1 MAKYLIL
8 WELDHSRM
16 PEDLKER
23 GVMFTMLVD
32 SIKED
37 IKAGI
42 HMDWGSYIAGGKGY
56 AVSEGDELELAK
68 LMQRFVPF
76 VKFEIHQVMSI
87 DQVGE
92 LAKSLTG

>member
-8 WELDHSRM
+8 WELDHSRI

-23 GVMFTMLVD
+23 GGMFTMMVD
-32 SIKED
+32 SIKAD

-42 HMDWGSYIAGGKGY
+42 HADWGAYVAGGKGY
-56 AVSEGDELELAK
+56 TVSEGNEPELAR

-87 DQVGE
+87 DQIGE
-92 LAKSLTG
+92 LAKSLTQ

>member
-8 WELDHSRM
+8 WELDQSRI
-16 PEDLKER
+16 PENPKER
-23 GVMFTMLVD
+23 GVTFTMMVD
-32 SIKED
+32 LIKED
-37 IKAGI
+37 IRANI
-42 HMDWGSYIAGGKGY
+42 HTDWGAYIAGGKGY

-76 VKFEIHQVMSI
+76 VKFEIHQVMTI

-92 LAKSLTG
+92 LAKSLS